1 MPHDEYDE
9 FGTYTKEISLM
20 PSTIETVDG
29 AMFDWLEGLDMHAT
43 TNKGWK
49 KVPSIWVSAERAF
62 QIKNNQDLRDEN
74 GILKL
79 PLATLTRTSIDKDPT
94 FKGVA
99 WAHIPPYNDYK
110 GGAITVARV
119 VNQDK
124 TSNFKNAFSHRK
136 TPGDGHGQLNFP
148 SKVNLT
154 VYNTYTMPIP
164 TYISVMYSVGIR
176 AEYQQQ
182 VNEILTPFI
191 TRTGQI
197 NNFFINKE
205 GHKFE
210 GFIQQQFAQGNN
222 ATNLGE
228 GERMYDTT
236 VNIRVL
242 AYLLG
247 EGKNAERPKVTVREN
262 AVQIVQ
268 MRERAGLSE
277 IPDHID
283 PMVSDRLSKKGFYRE

>member
-1 MPHDEYDE
+1 MPLDE
-9 FGTYTKEISLM
+9 FGIYTKEISLM

-29 AMFDWLEGLDMHAT
+29 AMFDWLDGLDMHAT

-49 KVPSIWVSAERAF
+49 GVPSIWVSAERAY
-62 QIKNNQDLRDEN
+62 QIKNNQELRDEN

-79 PLATLTRTSIDKDPT
+79 PLVTLSRASIDKDPT

-136 TPGDGHGQLNFP
+136 FPSDGHGQLNFP
-148 SKVNLT
+148 SKTNLT

-182 VNEILTPFI
+182 INEILTPFI
-191 TRTGQI
+191 TKTGQI

-210 GFIQQQFAQGNN
+210 GFIQQGFAQGNN
-222 ATNLGE
+222 AVNLGE

-236 VNIRVL
+236 VNIRIL

-283 PMVSDRLSKKGFYRE
+283 PTASDRLSKKGFYRE

>member
-1 MPHDEYDE
+1 MPHDE

-29 AMFDWLEGLDMHAT
+29 AMFDWLAGLDMHAT

-49 KVPSIWVSAERAF
+49 GVPSIWVSAERAH

-79 PLATLTRTSIDKDPT
+79 PLVTLARMSIDKDPT

-136 TPGDGHGQLNFP
+136 FPSDGQGQLNFP
-148 SKVNLT
+148 SKTNLT
-154 VYNTYTMPIP
+154 VYNTYSMPIP

-182 VNEILTPFI
+182 INEILTPFI
-191 TRTGQI
+191 TKTGQI

-210 GFIQQQFAQGNN
+210 GFIQQGFAQGNN
-222 ATNLGE
+222 AVNLGE

-236 VNIRVL
+236 VNIRIL

-283 PMVSDRLSKKGFYRE
+283 PTVSDRLSKKGFYRE